1 MSLPNISPPL
11 SQTPPPPWQTQQCP
25 PSPPSPPP
33 PPPPS
38 KSSSSAPPTPASPQP
53 STSSTSAP
61 ASPREA
67 APPPPTS
74 PPSLPI
80 PANIEITLLDERD
93 GFYHTIG
100 SPLALADEAYAAK
113 AWVKYDDIAALRSP
127 AIRHLHGS
135 VTAVDMERKVA
146 RFVPARAGGEKVELG
161 YDYLVAAS
169 GLRRGW
175 PVVPRAR
182 RRKGYLFEVEE
193 YVGGLVGGRKGV
205 VVVGGGES

>member
-1 MSLPNISPPL
+1 MTNLTMPSLTPL
-11 SQTPPPPWQTQQCP
+11 PTAPTPPFKILIIGASYAGLSTALNLLDLCTGLPPR
-25 PSPPSPPP
+25 SG
-33 PPPPS
+33 
-38 KSSSSAPPTPASPQP
+38 AS
-53 STSSTSAP
+53 
-61 ASPREA
+61 
-67 APPPPTS
+67 PPTS

-169 GLRRGW
+169 GLRRVW

-182 RRKGYLFEVEE
+182 RRKGFLFEVEE
-193 YVGGLVGGRKGV
+193 YVGGLVGERKEV